1 MLARRTDGVPAEI
14 LQGAARIAP
23 EHASVNL
30 AGPAQC
36 VDQEDAGDSE
46 AGKDASADTPQDAA
60 ANNAAVLD
68 GGVDDLEPLQ
78 LWDTIMKK
86 YKVAQVCTEE
96 LHRLE
101 RVGDDSDQ
109 SVLLRERA
117 LAVSTAVQALSKLHN
132 EAVHKK
138 LQELVVQEKQ
148 RNPST

>member
-1 MLARRTDGVPAEI
+1 MLLQSYAASVGTEHGGIPAEI
-14 LQGAARIAP
+14 LQGASRIAP

-36 VDQEDAGDSE
+36 VDQEDVDGSGT
-46 AGKDASADTPQDAA
+46 GKDASADTSDAAA

-68 GGVDDLEPLQ
+68 GGVDDIEPLQ

-96 LHRLE
+96 LQRLQ
-101 RVGDDSDQ
+101 RVGDESDQ

-117 LAVSTAVQALSKLHN
+117 LAVSTAVT
-132 EAVHKK
+132 
-138 LQELVVQEKQ
+138 LVFSAWA
-148 RNPST
+148 RRWRP